1 MIKIKCP
8 KCGRILGDTKD
19 SIDCTINCKDCGAQR
34 IIIKVAKF
42 DYAKFYKG
50 ENHDKSK

>member
-1 MIKIKCP
+1 MAIKIKCP

-34 IIIKVAKF
+34 IVIKVATF
-42 DYAKFYKG
+42 DYFKAK
-50 ENHDKSK
+50 ENHND

>member
-19 SIDCTINCKDCGAQR
+19 SIDCTINCKDCGAQK
-34 IIIKVAKF
+34 IVIKVTSF
-42 DYAKFYKG
+42 DYFNHKG